1 MPAQTESLGPGEL
14 SLGEVGGEVD
24 FSCQLTAATLTPSVD
39 QDDDT
44 PVLCG
49 DTVPGNRRYTF
60 ELEMSVLQ
68 DWRAEGITAFSY
80 DQRGKAVPF
89 RFSPDTNG
97 GPEVTGTLMVDPM
110 NLGGEVEQRATADWT
125 LSVVG
130 DPTITWDGQ
139 AGNGD
144 NGDSGDSGDMAALDA
159 SDPLL
164 A

>member
-14 SLGEVGGEVD
+14 SIGEVGSEVD
-24 FSCQLTAATLTPSVD
+24 FSCQLTAATLSPSVD

-49 DTVPGNRRYTF
+49 DIVPGDRRYTF

-80 DQRGKAVPF
+80 EHRGEAVAF
-89 RFSPDTNG
+89 QFSPDSAS
-97 GPEVTGTLMVDPM
+97 GPTVTGNLMVDPM
-110 NLGGEVEQRATADWT
+110 NLGGEVNQRATADWT

-130 DPTITWDGQ
+130 DPSITWDGQ
-139 AGNGD
+139 ADNGD
-144 NGDSGDSGDMAALDA
+144 NGVEGSALDDDA
-159 SDPLL
+159 LL
-164 A
+164 T

>member
-14 SLGEVGGEVD
+14 SIGSVGDEVD

-49 DTVPGNRRYTF
+49 DTVPGERRYTF
-60 ELEMSVLQ
+60 ELEMAVLQ

-80 DQRGKAVPF
+80 ANKGTAVAF
-89 RFSPDTNG
+89 RFSPDSAT

-110 NLGGEVEQRATADWT
+110 NIGGEVNQRATADWT

-130 DPTITWDGQ
+130 DPSITW
-139 AGNGD
+139 NGEAAPDPETSGVDD
-144 NGDSGDSGDMAALDA
+144 N
-159 SDPLL
+159 PL

>member
-14 SLGEVGGEVD
+14 SIGAVGDEVD

-49 DTVPGNRRYTF
+49 ETVPGARRYTF

-80 DQRGKAVPF
+80 QHKGESVAF
-89 RFSPDTNG
+89 QFSPDTAT
-97 GPEVTGTLMVDPM
+97 GPQVTGNLMVDPM
-110 NLGGEVEQRATADWT
+110 NLGGEVNQRATADWT
-125 LSVVG
+125 LTVVG
-130 DPTITWDGQ
+130 DPMITWDGE
-139 AGNGD
+139 AD
-144 NGDSGDSGDMAALDA
+144 NGDGGEPAALDTA
-159 SDPLL
+159 DDTLL

>member
-14 SLGEVGGEVD
+14 TFGAVGGEID

-49 DTVPGNRRYTF
+49 DTVPGDRRYTF

-80 DQRGKAVPF
+80 ENKGTAVEF
-89 RFSPDTNG
+89 QFSPDTDG
-97 GPEVTGTLMVDPM
+97 GPLVTGTVMVDPM
-110 NLGGEVEQRATADWT
+110 NLGGEVAQRATADWT

-130 DPTITWDGQ
+130 DPVIDWNGTLAAGLGARDDTDTLTIED
-139 AGNGD
+139 
-144 NGDSGDSGDMAALDA
+144 
-159 SDPLL
+159 
-164 A
+164 